1 MTGVQTCALPICI
14 ESFLS
19 KYSALGITPVV
30 VEPNFTQVRVVSNVT
45 YDQSVTSSTPLDI
58 QNFVLNA
65 IKNFAVNTLGF
76 FGATLSLSRLEEAIN
91 TADASI
97 LTNDTNLVLT
107 QTFEPALNVTS
118 YNTIAFNNAIKPGSI
133 FSTKFQTPGGR
144 TCVYTDVNPNNNTF
158 TIVQNTI
165 NGEVQVNNTTNV
177 VYLADITNPQTPVY
191 TVGGTVNYT
200 AGLIVFSQINIIN
213 TASKDRKSTV

>member
-1 MTGVQTCALPICI
+1 MLFR
-14 ESFLS
+14 S
-19 KYSALGITPVV
+19 
-30 VEPNFTQVRVVSNVT
+30 
-45 YDQSVTSSTPLDI
+45 
-58 QNFVLNA
+58 
-65 IKNFAVNTLGF
+65 
-76 FGATLSLSRLEEAIN
+76 
-91 TADASI
+91 
-97 LTNDTNLVLT
+97 
-107 QTFEPALNVTS
+107 VTS

-213 TASKDRKSTV
+213 TASNPGITVLANPVNQNVVSINNNVLEFDFSNISISALPRT